1 MIAGRSLRETD
12 VNGQR
17 ILGVAVLDKTPQ
29 MVNTLGECGVCS
41 CLNGDKAEVSG
52 NKAEVSGN
60 VEVINRS
67 LTMRVCKLENDLC
80 NLLKIVERSCGN
92 GNKRS
97 CVKRSTKSRKCYRCG
112 KGSHIARDCR
122 QKYDVRKVKEKLRN
136 SVDVMLLDVVV
147 ADVMQDLYVMLEENR
162 QEVLRVLKSCSLD
175 SVVNLKML
183 NRISSERQSVGAK
196 ESVVVGMVGDNT
208 HMHRGD
214 QTDSKSMYKHQTDRN
229 SPRNQISRL
238 YSKNAPKH
246 SVKIS
251 GVTKYDTRQNSGASR
266 HHLQEH
272 HADLSPSHTQTQY
285 CSPSTSE
292 QCQFV
297 NFCFV
302 DNRWKSPPYPPS
314 HHPGFEYVDLVI

>member
-1 MIAGRSLRETD
+1 MIAGRGLRETD

-17 ILGVAVLDKTPQ
+17 ILGAAVLDKTPQ

-41 CLNGDKAEVSG
+41 CLNGDEAEVSCV
-52 NKAEVSGN
+52 NF
-60 VEVINRS
+60 EVINRS
-67 LTMRVCKLENDLC
+67 LTKRVCKLENDLC

-92 GNKRS
+92 GDKRS

-122 QKYDVRKVKEKLRN
+122 RKYDVRKVKEKLRN

-162 QEVLRVLKSCSLD
+162 QEVLRVLKNCSLD
-175 SVVNLKML
+175 NVANLKML

-196 ESVVVGMVGDNT
+196 ESVVSGMVADNT
-208 HMHRGD
+208 HRGD
-214 QTDSKSMYKHQTDRN
+214 QTDSKCMYKHHTDRN
-229 SPRNQISRL
+229 SPRKQISRF
-238 YSKNAPKH
+238 YSLNTPKH
-246 SVKIS
+246 Y
-251 GVTKYDTRQNSGASR
+251 T
-266 HHLQEH
+266 E
-272 HADLSPSHTQTQY
+272 LSPSHTQTPY

-292 QCQFV
+292 HCQFV

-302 DNRWKSPPYPPS
+302 DNRRKSPPYPTS